1 MLAFL
6 GPIGNTE
13 LIIILII
20 ALLIFGS
27 RLPSV
32 MRSMGK
38 SVTEFKR
45 GLHEVEDDIK
55 EAGKDEGKRKEEE
68 QSHKES

>member
-1 MLAFL
+1 MFT
-6 GPIGNTE
+6 GHWEWIV
-13 LIIILII
+13 ILIV

-38 SVTEFKR
+38 SIHEFKR
-45 GLHEVEDDIK
+45 GLNET
-55 EAGKDEGKRKEEE
+55 AEEE
-68 QSHKES
+68 MPPTKRADEEDAGEEEPEGPAD

>member
-1 MLAFL
+1 MFT
-6 GPIGNTE
+6 GHWEWIV
-13 LIIILII
+13 ILIV

-38 SVTEFKR
+38 SIHEFKR
-45 GLHEVEDDIK
+45 GLNEPD
-55 EAGKDEGKRKEEE
+55 EEE
-68 QSHKES
+68 LRPAERADEEDVGEEEPEDSAD